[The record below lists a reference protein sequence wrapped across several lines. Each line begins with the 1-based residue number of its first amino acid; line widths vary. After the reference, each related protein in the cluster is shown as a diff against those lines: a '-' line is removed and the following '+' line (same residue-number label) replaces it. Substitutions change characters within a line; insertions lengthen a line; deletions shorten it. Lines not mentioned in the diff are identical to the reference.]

1 MKKRNGFTLIEL
13 LAIIVILAIIAV
25 ITVPIILNIIETARQ
40 GANKNSV
47 TGYGKAV
54 ELAFTEYEY
63 ATQLGG
69 EGAYEE
75 EYNTGDKDPLKIKIV
90 DSEDELTAEDA
101 TSKEVTLYVNYEGDD
116 VNCKQESSH
125 IVAGRLTLKEC
136 SVNNDKTNTNYD
148 YIDGQAVK
156 NES

>member
-1 MKKRNGFTLIEL
+1 MKNNNKGFTLIEL

-69 EGAYEE
+69 EGAYAK
-75 EYNTGDKDPLKIKIV
+75 EYSTNGDPLKIAIA
-90 DSEDELTAEDA
+90 DSEEEAKKVEDGQ
-101 TSKEVTLYVNYEGDD
+101 KVTLYVNYEGDD
-116 VNCKQESSH
+116 VNCKQEDSY
-125 IVAGRLTLKEC
+125 IAAGRLTLKEC
-136 SVNNDKTNTNYD
+136 SVEEDETDYD
-148 YIDGQAVK
+148 YIDGQATLSK
-156 NES
+156 TE

>member
-1 MKKRNGFTLIEL
+1 MKKNNKGFTLIEL

-40 GANKNSV
+40 GANKNSI

-75 EYNTGDKDPLKIKIV
+75 EYSDKGEGLKIAVV
-90 DSEDELTAEDA
+90 DTAEEAKTA
-101 TSKEVTLYVNYEGDD
+101 TEEQKVTLYVKYDGAD
-116 VNCKQESSH
+116 VSCTPDESY
-125 IVAGRLTLKEC
+125 IAGGRLFLIKC
-136 SVNNDKTNTNYD
+136 SVDDDKTDTDYD
-148 YIDGQAVK
+148 YVDGQATLSDA
-156 NES
+156 E